1 MISNSKVEGR
11 TGVGQVK
18 VWGKGG
24 EGEGF
29 VVEGAWAVGGSKE
42 STGNDAS
49 TRCKLQRFF
58 KRSGYNLRVHQCENV
73 KFPAARLGNGLY
85 QLCYRMKTSQCTD

>member
-1 MISNSKVEGR
+1 M
-11 TGVGQVK
+11 VK
-18 VWGKGG
+18 ERVKKFGKSTGG
-24 EGEGF
+24 EGA
-29 VVEGAWAVGGSKE
+29 EGAWAVGGSKE